1 MEASCLRQAWQR
13 HEGELFG
20 WLRHSLGDRSQ
31 AEDLLQ
37 EVYLKAHLQGQTFC
51 SIAQPRA
58 WLFQV
63 ARNALVDLGRRRPS
77 FVELP
82 EELPAPEVEPWDA
95 VAGLADCLPRALILL
110 SENDRAAIEL
120 CDLAGMSQADYA
132 LRQGLSLPGAKSR
145 VQRAR
150 ARLKAHLVANCQI
163 RFDAR
168 GRVCCFTPRR
178 PR

>member
-1 MEASCLRQAWQR
+1 METSCLRQAWLR

-20 WLRHSLGDRSQ
+20 WLAHSLGDRTL

-37 EVYLKAHLQGQTFC
+37 EVYLKALRQGGGFC
-51 SIAQPRA
+51 TLDQPRA
-58 WLFQV
+58 WLFRV
-63 ARNALVDLGRRRPS
+63 ARNALTDQGRRRTH

-82 EELPAPEVEPWDA
+82 EELPAPEEDAADA

-110 SENDRAAIEL
+110 SETDRAAIEL

-132 LRQGLSLPGAKSR
+132 QRQGLSLPGAKSR

-150 ARLKAHLVANCQI
+150 ARLKAYLIANCQI
-163 RFDAR
+163 RFDEL

-178 PR
+178 P